1 MNKFKALLHSWSA
14 LTFNGK
20 GSLSDTF
27 RVLPASVPGAA
38 GSLFRYVSALLL
50 TAAAVITYAPAG
62 QEEDPDLNPGELL
75 DVLFGRIT
83 WTRYGGAF
91 VPSGL
96 TAREIATMI
105 GVLGCVCPG
114 KVELLVHV
122 GAWANHEAQVYA
134 SILIPITY
142 TMYATGKKSAY
153 PEDAPAAAAI
163 LGASSQ
169 YTIQHFVDIADL
181 DDTGTLSAVGSVEA
195 IAMCFDTPDAIMFR
209 PIQYKKYTSA
219 DDPAIIPSQFAKMP
233 AIVGKLASWKA
244 PAAFLSETQIPVVR
258 VDGRQME
265 ERLSARCKQQADAWY
280 RDDGDRLFAASAV
293 GEAVILRSPFEEG
306 KIIAQPAGSK
316 WSIEGF
322 AGGEKIDYLYVE
334 LNEAEPDLIAYQ
346 CSQMGIKPEANT
358 LGNLSI
364 NSIPRDGVRL
374 TQEMALGIPHRLGG
388 TRFKA

>member
-14 LTFNGK
+14 LTFNGQ
-20 GSLSDTF
+20 GALSDTF

-50 TAAAVITYAPAG
+50 TAHAVITYDPAA
-62 QEEDPDLNPGELL
+62 EEPDPTLDAGDLL

-91 VPSGL
+91 VPAGL
-96 TAREIATMI
+96 TAREIAVMI
-105 GVLGCVCPG
+105 GGLGCVCPG
-114 KVELLVHV
+114 KVDLLIHV
-122 GAWANHEAQVYA
+122 GAWSNHEAVVYA

-163 LGASSQ
+163 LGSSSQ
-169 YTIQHFVDIADL
+169 YTIQHFADIADL
-181 DDTGTLSAVGSVEA
+181 DDVGDLTALGSVEA

-209 PIQYKKYTSA
+209 PIQYKKQQTS
-219 DDPAIIPSQFAKMP
+219 DDPAILPTQFAKLPLIM
-233 AIVGKLASWKA
+233 AKLSDWKA
-244 PAAFLSETQIPVVR
+244 VNANLSETQIPVVR

-265 ERLSARCKQQADAWY
+265 ERLPARCKQVADAWY
-280 RDDGDRLFAASAV
+280 RDDGDRLFAAPTV

-306 KIIAQPAGSK
+306 KIINQPAGSK
-316 WSIEGF
+316 WSIEGC
-322 AGGEKIDYLYVE
+322 AGGQKLDYLYVE

-364 NSIPRDGVRL
+364 NSVPRDGVKL
-374 TQEMALGIPHRLGG
+374 TQEMSLGIPHRLGG